1 MKTATLKI
9 GDTTQVASANIR
21 TELRAKFPGVKFSVS
36 MRSYIAIRV
45 SWTDGPT
52 ADEVRPI
59 VRKYELGSFDSSTDC
74 YDYQSSNWNKT
85 HGGVE
90 YVFLS
95 RDTSAVT
102 V

>member
-1 MKTATLKI
+1 
-9 GDTTQVASANIR
+9 VASANIR

-36 MRSYIAIRV
+36 MRSYTCISV

-52 ADEVRPI
+52 TEEVKSI
-59 VRKYELGSFDSSTDC
+59 VGKYELGSFDGSTDS

-90 YVFLS
+90 YIWFS